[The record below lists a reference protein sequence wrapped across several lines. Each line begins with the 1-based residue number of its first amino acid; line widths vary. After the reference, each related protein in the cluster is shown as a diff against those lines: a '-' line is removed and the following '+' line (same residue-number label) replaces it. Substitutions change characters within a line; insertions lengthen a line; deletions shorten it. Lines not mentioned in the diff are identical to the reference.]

1 MKKHFCR
8 GCEQKMI
15 GSIIIKN
22 KVRAAFAALGRRDI
36 SSFLAQWAEDA
47 TFIYPSAV
55 SAGGTVC

>member
-1 MKKHFCR
+1 
-8 GCEQKMI
+8 MI